1 MNNQKIKKKTNDRMR
16 ATFKKIRNFQK
27 GEKIEKGFDIKHTDN
42 RVLPRVVGKREI
54 YGDYIESSSKTKD
67 LFLFVRNTYVTL

>member
-1 MNNQKIKKKTNDRMR
+1 MR

-27 GEKIEKGFDIKHTDN
+27 GEKIEKSFNIKHTDN
-42 RVLPRVVGKREI
+42 RVVGKREI
-54 YGDYIESSSKTKD
+54 YGDYIESGSKTKD

>member
-1 MNNQKIKKKTNDRMR
+1 MNNQKIEKKTNARMR
-16 ATFKKIRNFQK
+16 VTFKKIRNFQK
-27 GEKIEKGFDIKHTDN
+27 GEKIEKSFDIKHTDN

-54 YGDYIESSSKTKD
+54 YGDYIESGSKTKD

>member
-1 MNNQKIKKKTNDRMR
+1 MR

-27 GEKIEKGFDIKHTDN
+27 GEKIEKSFDIKHTDN
-42 RVLPRVVGKREI
+42 RVVGKREI
-54 YGDYIESSSKTKD
+54 YGDYIESGSKTKD